1 MNSRKPGAAA
11 DGDNR
16 SRLLHAASDVFA
28 EFGYEGASLR
38 AIADS
43 ADVSFRLIAYYF
55 GSKEEL
61 WVATVDYLFER
72 YFETGKGLGFTPSGN
87 LDEQFHNH
95 LRLLLTDM
103 LQRPQLHK
111 ICVQEHLANS
121 ARFRNIIAPKHE
133 ELFTTLALPY
143 FQEVVRLGIVERFTA
158 EEICFLWS
166 SICKANVASPDFVE
180 YTLGLSP
187 SSPKAIEQQVDL
199 AFAILTE
206 KLDAQA
212 SAVEPPVAPVR
223 AARASEPA
231 ADTVVYAWKDSKDG
245 ATEASRT
252 KQLEMENLHLKQLI
266 GNLSL
271 EKQLLLDRSD
281 THGFARGTAREVSW
295 EVRKAVPMTSQ
306 IEAALATPFYV
317 DNVLYHAIEGFVPGP
332 PWVKAWKFN
341 GWQAESLS
349 WKRACYIHA
358 GLSNTGPIS
367 IKGPDA
373 ERYLQGLVINS
384 FAKFPVGTMKHGVAC
399 TPDGLIGVPRHHRA
413 QSRGRVRDVC
423 NAARNGDGEGVVGH

>member
-11 DGDNR
+11 DVDNR

-38 AIADS
+38 AIADN
-43 ADVSFRLIAYYF
+43 AGVSFQLIAYYF

-72 YFETGKGLGFTPSGN
+72 YVETGKGLGFTPSGK
-87 LDEQFHNH
+87 LHEQFHNH

-133 ELFTTLALPY
+133 HLFTTLALPY

-166 SICKANVASPDFVE
+166 AICKANVASPDFVE
-180 YTLGLSP
+180 YTLALPPG
-187 SSPKAIEQQVDL
+187 SPKAIEQQVDL

-206 KLDAQA
+206 KLDPAV
-212 SAVEPPVAPVR
+212 SSVEPPDAPVR
-223 AARASEPA
+223 AARAAAPA
-231 ADTVVYAWKDSKDG
+231 AGTVVYAWKDGG
-245 ATEASRT
+245 ASEASRV

-271 EKQLLLDRSD
+271 EKQLLLERL
-281 THGFARGTAREVSW
+281 A
-295 EVRKAVPMTSQ
+295 AVEPS
-306 IEAALATPFYV
+306 
-317 DNVLYHAIEGFVPGP
+317 G
-332 PWVKAWKFN
+332 KK
-341 GWQAESLS
+341 
-349 WKRACYIHA
+349 
-358 GLSNTGPIS
+358 
-367 IKGPDA
+367 
-373 ERYLQGLVINS
+373 
-384 FAKFPVGTMKHGVAC
+384 
-399 TPDGLIGVPRHHRA
+399 
-413 QSRGRVRDVC
+413 
-423 NAARNGDGEGVVGH
+423 